1 MINDARAGQGRAG
14 RACGPEGQAAV
25 GGRETQFGA
34 RLALG
39 AFLEAGTETA
49 WGLGSAVTGN
59 WQLGHGKGHSLLG
72 LGTGNGHWP
81 CHRQWHQ
88 GKLDN
93 NTENRE
99 KKHNAANVNTTWKHL
114 AKH

>member
-1 MINDARAGQGRAG
+1 MMPGQGRAG
-14 RACGPEGQAAV
+14 QGEHVGPKAKPQSEA
-25 GGRETQFGA
+25 ETQSGA

-99 KKHNAANVNTTWKHL
+99 KNTTQQM
-114 AKH
+114 